1 VEDALLQGQTKR
13 VLTAPRVSV
22 AIALHNEEEVF
33 SELFRRVAAV
43 LDVLP
48 GGPHEMVFV
57 DDGSTD
63 RTWALVSEAANSDL
77 RVVGVRLS
85 RNFGHQAALTAA
97 LEAVTGD
104 VVVVMDGDLQD
115 RPEVIPEFLTEY
127 QRGYEVVFAKRVQRK
142 EAPPLRLAY
151 FVFYRLMRRLSE
163 VEVPV
168 DSGDFALLSK
178 RVVEQLNLLPERNR
192 YLRGLR
198 TWVGFRQ
205 TGIPVERD
213 ARGAGRP
220 SYNVRRLIRL
230 AADGVFSFSVIPLR
244 VAGIFGALVSAAAS
258 IFALYAIYERIFSGA
273 SPKGFTALIVAI
285 TFFSG
290 VQLLFLGLIGE
301 YLGRVYD
308 EAKSR
313 PHFIVADVV
322 RSLEDTQQPSPADA
336 SSWHEAAMSE
346 WSES

>member
-1 VEDALLQGQTKR
+1 VTS
-13 VLTAPRVSV
+13 PRVSV
-22 AIALHNEEEVF
+22 AIALHNEEGVF
-33 SELFRRVAAV
+33 AELFRRVTSV
-43 LDVLP
+43 LDALP
-48 GGPHEMVFV
+48 GGPHEIVFV

-63 RTWALVSEAANSDL
+63 STFALIREAATSDP
-77 RVVGVRLS
+77 RVVGVQLS

-115 RPEVIPEFLTEY
+115 RPEAIPDFLAEHE
-127 QRGYEVVFAKRVQRK
+127 RGYEVVYAQRVQRK
-142 EAPPLRLAY
+142 EALPLRLAY
-151 FVFYRLMRRLSE
+151 FVFYRLMRRMSE
-163 VEVPV
+163 VDVPV
-168 DSGDFALLSK
+168 DSGDFALMSK

-205 TGIPVERD
+205 TGIRVERD
-213 ARGAGRP
+213 VRAAGKP
-220 SYNVRRLIRL
+220 SYNVRKLMRL
-230 AADGVFSFSVIPLR
+230 AADGLFAFSVIPLR
-244 VAGIFGALVSAAAS
+244 VAGVIGAFVSVGAAV
-258 IFALYAIYERIFSGA
+258 FAVYAVSERLFLGA
-273 SPKGFTALIVAI
+273 SPKGFTALIVAM

-308 EAKSR
+308 ETKGR

-322 RSLEDTQQPSPADA
+322 RGDPTAFLPSTDTSRSAR
-336 SSWHEAAMSE
+336 SE
-346 WSES
+346 IAITE